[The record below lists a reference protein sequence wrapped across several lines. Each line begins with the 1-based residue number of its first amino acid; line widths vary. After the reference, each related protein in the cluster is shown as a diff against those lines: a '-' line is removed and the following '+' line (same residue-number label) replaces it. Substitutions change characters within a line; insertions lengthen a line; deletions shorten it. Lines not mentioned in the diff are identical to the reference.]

1 VSIGGVRGS
10 KLWVVGFAL
19 IVGLLGS
26 TPASAQTPVDEC
38 HEGTASLTVDVRA
51 EVPLFGCV
59 HDIFH
64 NPVPGVPVIWRLE
77 TTGVQGPGGDDPA
90 HFANVPEQVTGAD
103 GRANAVVRAH
113 PIAAGHLTNVFFCT
127 DLNLDGICDQPS
139 GSLTS
144 LFQISWVLAGCVQG
158 TDGPDVLQG
167 TAAAD
172 CIKGLKGA
180 DVIRGGRRGDVLYG
194 GAGPD
199 RLIGG
204 AGSDTILGGPGFDIC
219 RGRLDQDFF
228 VSCEE
233 VRPT

>member
-1 VSIGGVRGS
+1 M
-10 KLWVVGFAL
+10 
-19 IVGLLGS
+19 
-26 TPASAQTPVDEC
+26 E
-38 HEGTASLTVDVRA
+38 
-51 EVPLFGCV
+51 
-59 HDIFH
+59 
-64 NPVPGVPVIWRLE
+64 
-77 TTGVQGPGGDDPA
+77 GPGGDDPA

-103 GRANAVVRAH
+103 GQAHALVRAH
-113 PIAAGHLTNVFFCT
+113 PIAVGHLTNVFFCT

-139 GSLTS
+139 GSLVA
-144 LFQISWVLAGCVQG
+144 LFQISWVLAGCTQG
-158 TDGPDVLQG
+158 TNGPDVLQG

-172 CIKGLKGA
+172 CIKGLEGA
-180 DVIRGGRRGDVLYG
+180 DVIRGGREGDVLYG